1 MYHLKKIIEV
11 LNALLLNKK
20 NLKFISRV
28 CLSASVKKEH
38 MNAYLRVTDEVLH
51 QIRIIELPSRDI
63 DPEKVDNIKDA
74 IEILDRINRRD
85 LYRLVGEN
93 KITWRDQSDRE
104 VHYNSHIY
112 TLAMSS

>member
-1 MYHLKKIIEV
+1 M
-11 LNALLLNKK
+11 
-20 NLKFISRV
+20 KFISRV

-51 QIRIIELPSRDI
+51 QIRIIELPTPGKEDT
-63 DPEKVDNIKDA
+63 EKKDLYDA
-74 IEILDRINRRD
+74 KRILDRIDCRD

-93 KITWRDQSDRE
+93 KITWRDQRDRE

-112 TLAMSS
+112 TLAILMSSSKIITIL

>member
-1 MYHLKKIIEV
+1 MYHFKKIIEV

-51 QIRIIELPSRDI
+51 QIRIIELPPPDEE
-63 DPEKVDNIKDA
+63 DPEKKDLCA
-74 IEILDRINRRD
+74 AKRILDRIDCRD

-93 KITWRDQSDRE
+93 KITWRDPE

-112 TLAMSS
+112 VGNVIVTKP